1 MKLNNIKNT
10 FEKREIKPSADSWD
24 VLSARLDEDD
34 KKSKKPVVIYWLS
47 AIAAIFIAALLLY
60 PSLNKDTVSKSD
72 DRSIVNTIPESID
85 NNNKDVKIVEP
96 QLESVENDNLA
107 STVSAETQNNDKRI
121 NKSIEN
127 QAIVYNTTPVK
138 TKEPV
143 VKTQEIDLQNS
154 ASTTGINEPLVDSND
169 NTAMASLSTQP
180 MIEKQLTAEEEM
192 ELLLNK
198 AMGKVEVTEVA
209 VKTVNPDKLL
219 RETEWDIKSDNRSKL
234 QNSIQGGLDF
244 LRAEAVA
251 IVDRNK

>member
-10 FEKREIKPSADSWD
+10 FEKREIKPSAGSWD

-60 PSLNKDTVSKSD
+60 PSLSNETIINSD
-72 DRSIVNTIPESID
+72 DKIVNTLPLNTD
-85 NNNKDVKIVEP
+85 NAKDDLLIVEP
-96 QLESVENDNLA
+96 KLERDKNIDVA
-107 STVSAETQNNDKRI
+107 STVNTEVQNNDDSNNNAIKNQSI
-121 NKSIEN
+121 AQNNKQPKTVNSKVKD
-127 QAIVYNTTPVK
+127 QAINVQNPASSLN
-138 TKEPV
+138 
-143 VKTQEIDLQNS
+143 IDKALS
-154 ASTTGINEPLVDSND
+154 KGNED
-169 NTAMASLSTQP
+169 TAMASVSNQHI
-180 MIEKQLTAEEEM
+180 IEKQLTAEEEM

-209 VKTVNPDKLL
+209 VKTINPDKLL
-219 RETEWDIKSDNRSKL
+219 RETEWDIESDNRSKL
-234 QNSIQGGLDF
+234 QNSIQGGLNF

>member
-10 FEKREIKPSADSWD
+10 FEKREIRPSASSWD

-47 AIAAIFIAALLLY
+47 AIAAIFIAALLIY
-60 PSLNKDTVSKSD
+60 PSLTNDALINSD
-72 DRSIVNTIPESID
+72 NNEVVNTLPV
-85 NNNKDVKIVEP
+85 DVDITNEDMIIVEP
-96 QLESVENDNLA
+96 KLENTDVA
-107 STVSAETQNNDKRI
+107 STVNTEVQNNDESGNNAIKNQSIAQNNKQPKTVNSKVKDQVI
-121 NKSIEN
+121 NVQNPASSFN
-127 QAIVYNTTPVK
+127 
-138 TKEPV
+138 
-143 VKTQEIDLQNS
+143 ID
-154 ASTTGINEPLVDSND
+154 EPLSKGNEDTV
-169 NTAMASLSTQP
+169 MASVPDQH
-180 MIEKQLTAEEEM
+180 IIKKQLTAEEEM

-209 VKTVNPDKLL
+209 VKTINPDKLL

-234 QNSIQGGLDF
+234 QNSIQGGLNF

>member
-10 FEKREIKPSADSWD
+10 FEKREIRPSAGSWD

-47 AIAAIFIAALLLY
+47 AIAAIFIAALLIY
-60 PSLNKDTVSKSD
+60 PSLTNDALINSD
-72 DRSIVNTIPESID
+72 NNEVVNTLPV
-85 NNNKDVKIVEP
+85 DVDITNEDMIIVEP
-96 QLESVENDNLA
+96 KLENTDVA
-107 STVSAETQNNDKRI
+107 STVNTEVQNNDESGNNAIKNQSIAQNNKQPKTVNSKVKDQVI
-121 NKSIEN
+121 NVQNPASSFN
-127 QAIVYNTTPVK
+127 
-138 TKEPV
+138 
-143 VKTQEIDLQNS
+143 ID
-154 ASTTGINEPLVDSND
+154 EPLSKGNED
-169 NTAMASLSTQP
+169 TAMASVPDQH
-180 MIEKQLTAEEEM
+180 IIKKQLTAEEEM

-209 VKTVNPDKLL
+209 VKTINPDKLL

-234 QNSIQGGLDF
+234 QNSIQGGLNF

>member
-10 FEKREIKPSADSWD
+10 FEKREIRPSAGSWD

-47 AIAAIFIAALLLY
+47 AIAAIFIAALLIY
-60 PSLNKDTVSKSD
+60 PSLTNDALINSD
-72 DRSIVNTIPESID
+72 NNEVVNTLPV
-85 NNNKDVKIVEP
+85 DVDITNEDMIIVEP
-96 QLESVENDNLA
+96 KLENTDVA
-107 STVSAETQNNDKRI
+107 STVNTEVQNNDESGNNAIKNQSIAQNNKQPKTANSKVKDQVI
-121 NKSIEN
+121 NVQNPASSFN
-127 QAIVYNTTPVK
+127 
-138 TKEPV
+138 
-143 VKTQEIDLQNS
+143 ID
-154 ASTTGINEPLVDSND
+154 EPLSKGNEDTV
-169 NTAMASLSTQP
+169 MASVPDQH
-180 MIEKQLTAEEEM
+180 IIKKQLTAEEEM

-209 VKTVNPDKLL
+209 VKTINPDKLL

-234 QNSIQGGLDF
+234 QNSIQGGLNF

>member
-10 FEKREIKPSADSWD
+10 FEKREIKPSAGSWD

-60 PSLNKDTVSKSD
+60 PSLSNEAIINSD
-72 DRSIVNTIPESID
+72 DKIVNTLPLNTD
-85 NNNKDVKIVEP
+85 NAKDDLLIVEP
-96 QLESVENDNLA
+96 KLERDKNIDVA
-107 STVSAETQNNDKRI
+107 STVNTEVQNNDDSNNNAIKNQSI
-121 NKSIEN
+121 AQNNKQPKTVNSKVKD
-127 QAIVYNTTPVK
+127 QAINVQNPASFLN
-138 TKEPV
+138 
-143 VKTQEIDLQNS
+143 IDKALS
-154 ASTTGINEPLVDSND
+154 KGNED
-169 NTAMASLSTQP
+169 TAMASVSNQHI
-180 MIEKQLTAEEEM
+180 IEKQLTAEEEM

-209 VKTVNPDKLL
+209 VKTINPDKLL
-219 RETEWDIKSDNRSKL
+219 RETEWDIESDNRSKL
-234 QNSIQGGLDF
+234 QNSIQGGLNF

>member
-10 FEKREIKPSADSWD
+10 FEKREIKPSAGSWD

-60 PSLNKDTVSKSD
+60 PSLSNETIINSD
-72 DRSIVNTIPESID
+72 DKIVNTLPLNTD
-85 NNNKDVKIVEP
+85 NAKDDLLIVEP
-96 QLESVENDNLA
+96 KLERDKNIDVA
-107 STVSAETQNNDKRI
+107 STVNTEVQNNNESNNNAIKNQSI
-121 NKSIEN
+121 AQNNKQPKTVNSKVKD
-127 QAIVYNTTPVK
+127 QAINVQNPASSLN
-138 TKEPV
+138 
-143 VKTQEIDLQNS
+143 IDKALS
-154 ASTTGINEPLVDSND
+154 KDNED
-169 NTAMASLSTQP
+169 TAMASVSNQHI
-180 MIEKQLTAEEEM
+180 IEKQLTAEEEM

-209 VKTVNPDKLL
+209 VKTINPDKLL
-219 RETEWDIKSDNRSKL
+219 RETEWDIESDNRSKL
-234 QNSIQGGLDF
+234 QNSIQGGLNF